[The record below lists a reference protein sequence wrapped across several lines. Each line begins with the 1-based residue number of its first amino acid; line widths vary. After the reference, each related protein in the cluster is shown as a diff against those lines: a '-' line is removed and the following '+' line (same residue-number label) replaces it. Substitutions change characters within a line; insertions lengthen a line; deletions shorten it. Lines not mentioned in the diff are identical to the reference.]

1 MSYENDNN
9 SKIRRMS
16 PKEKYKLLE
25 EYKAFY
31 DWLISQDHAKGTA
44 EQYVCA
50 LENDTYSHHSVA
62 RKKYMIFLKKRRLE
76 NQAADEEDSSTK
88 AVKQDELTEEEAD
101 LEEEIKLRDMID
113 SILNLNLPFYK
124 RRKML
129 QLLLEAQ

>member
-1 MSYENDNN
+1 MNDNN

-25 EYKAFY
+25 EYREFY
-31 DWLISQDHAKGTA
+31 DWLMDQDHAKGTA

-50 LENDTYSHHSVA
+50 LENDTYSHHDVS

-76 NQAADEEDSSTK
+76 NQADDEDSSVK
-88 AVKQDELTEEEAD
+88 AVKQDELTAEEAD

-113 SILNLNLPFYK
+113 SILNLNLSFYK